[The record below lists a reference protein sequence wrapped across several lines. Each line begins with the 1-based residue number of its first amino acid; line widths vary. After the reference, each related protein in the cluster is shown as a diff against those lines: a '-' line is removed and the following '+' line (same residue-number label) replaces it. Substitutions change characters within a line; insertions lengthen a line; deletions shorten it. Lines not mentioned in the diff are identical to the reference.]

1 MMMVCTTLT
10 AARASQL
17 PLAVNAVISACKKSV
32 HAVTRIAKMN
42 MHATVVLMTTMGSM
56 LIKNAQTL
64 LAVSWQS
71 AMIMI
76 EVILVSAPFN
86 QGEKARWSRLSVIIH
101 QHSSACLRL
110 NSGNFH
116 TTQSGGV
123 TGVGV
128 LNNYW

>member
-1 MMMVCTTLT
+1 MSRFFLDIKINFWGFDINVNG
-10 AARASQL
+10 L
-17 PLAVNAVISACKKSV
+17 PGTMLA
-32 HAVTRIAKMN
+32 
-42 MHATVVLMTTMGSM
+42 L
-56 LIKNAQTL
+56 
-64 LAVSWQS
+64 
-71 AMIMI
+71 
-76 EVILVSAPFN
+76 
-86 QGEKARWSRLSVIIH
+86 QGEKARWSQLSVIIH